1 MTTDANA
8 LRRDYPENKAQALI
22 YYTGIN
28 PERPIPPIER
38 LPGRPLD
45 SVYKPERPSL
55 RKSGV
60 FAAWV
65 AVKCFK
71 ATSIHFI
78 GLDMEM
84 RRGHFSGALERV
96 GWERT
101 YGAQRKRLRDICENI
116 EAYIWVEDHFAP
128 VDSLPVTV
136 REVLPGHKEPLFDKR
151 NFVLRS
157 LPADKMRKR
166 HG

>member
-1 MTTDANA
+1 MDIWVLGCGPSLGEVQIPPDVFTIGINDSYLHHWSPIYVTTDANA
-8 LRRDYPENKAQALI
+8 LRRDYPENKAQALV

-78 GLDMEM
+78 GLDMEI

-101 YGAQRKRLRDICENI
+101 YGAQRKRLRDICTDI

-128 VDSLPVTV
+128 V
-136 REVLPGHKEPLFDKR
+136 K
-151 NFVLRS
+151 
-157 LPADKMRKR
+157 
-166 HG
+166 